1 MATELDIR
9 NRIGGSAKDT
19 NSANLKGSQ
28 ASIPSFLARVTFVL
42 LDDSDQEK
50 FIKYGGWKGIG
61 TIECIP
67 FMTNNSAEDVISATP
82 VSPNFNIFPVI
93 NEVVQIT
100 YGISKNAQGV
110 GEDQDLEYFY
120 TNTVSV
126 WNSPEHNAI
135 PNNTWKKAGYE
146 SITGVFRETGK
157 VKRIIKGPGD
167 ISIEGRSGNLL
178 RMGSSIQGFNGP
190 FIGNDR
196 SPLLTIV
203 NGQREVVDN
212 QVAIYE
218 DINLDG
224 SSIYMLHGHNV
235 NFSVSSLNFDSYN
248 VVIEKQDTTQTPTAI
263 ENYVV
268 PVVEKKPDTE
278 IQKVVDTLPTVK
290 PIINQV
296 NPKAPSTV
304 SNTAGDDIGLEE
316 PSIPVEYFSLEEIE
330 EFVNLNECSE
340 TSEKEENDLP
350 SSESSAPIILTY
362 SSNPVAKSIKWQKQ
376 KTPTWCYVASLS
388 MLLQSY
394 GISNASQE
402 NIDEKYVIKS
412 GKEKGNLNNIKLA
425 KELGLYYV
433 RQNLPDGKRNSYDSI
448 LRTIKAR
455 GGKPFI
461 LQRKGLSRPNHF
473 VLVVGYS
480 SDGRISIYDPASDKN
495 KYGIY
500 LELDNLKESGNTI
513 RIFDLPNK

>member
-1 MATELDIR
+1 MAIELDIR
-9 NRIGGSAKDT
+9 KGLRGSFRDID
-19 NSANLKGSQ
+19 SANLKGSQ
-28 ASIPSFLARVTFVL
+28 ASVPSFLARVTFIL

-67 FMTNNSAEDVISATP
+67 FMTNNSTEDVLSATP
-82 VSPNFNIFPVI
+82 ISPNFNLFPVV
-93 NEVVQIT
+93 NEIVQIT
-100 YGISKNAQGV
+100 YGVSKNAQGV

-135 PNNTWKKAGYE
+135 PNNTWKKIGYQ
-146 SITGVFRETGK
+146 SITGIFKETGK

-167 ISIEGRSGNLL
+167 VSIEGRSGNLM

-224 SSIYMLHGHNV
+224 SSIYMLKGHNV

-248 VVIEKQDTTQTPTAI
+248 IKIENQEALQSTPAI

-268 PVVEKKPDTE
+268 PLVEKKPDAE
-278 IQKVVDTLPTVK
+278 IQKAVDIPPTVK
-290 PIINQV
+290 PVVNQV

-316 PSIPVEYFSLEEIE
+316 PTVPVEYFSLEEIE

-340 TSEKEENDLP
+340 TSEKEETDLP
-350 SSESSAPIILTY
+350 SSESAAPIILTY
-362 SSNPVAKSIKWQKQ
+362 SSNPVSKSVKWQKQ

-394 GISNASQE
+394 GIPNVSQE
-402 NIDEKYVIKS
+402 SIDEKYVIKY

-425 KELGLYYV
+425 KELGLSYV
-433 RQNLPDGKRNSYDSI
+433 RQNLPEGKKNAYDAI
-448 LRTIKAR
+448 LRAIRSRA
-455 GGKPFI
+455 GKPFI

-480 SDGRISIYDPASDKN
+480 SDGKISIFDPAGDKY
-495 KYGIY
+495 KYGSY
-500 LELDNLKESGNTI
+500 LELNNLKDSGNTI
-513 RIFDLPNK
+513 RIFDLPNR